1 MKVITANLNGF
12 RSAAR
17 KGLWAYLAKEDPDFL
32 CCQELKAQESNLEEV
47 DENPLGMHRIWH
59 CAEKRGYSGVAL
71 YSKQPPQHVQIG
83 LSLPQFNVE
92 GRYICADFK
101 KFSLVCLYLPSG
113 TSSNDRQQVKFQ
125 FLNYFSTVLSEL
137 RACGR
142 EVLIC
147 GDWNIA
153 HTPLDLKNWRSNQK
167 HSGFLPEERAWLTEV
182 LEAGW
187 VDVWRQLYPDIPG
200 YTWWS
205 NRGQAYAKDV
215 GWRIDYQIASPKL
228 AKSAKNAFV
237 YKEEKFSDHAPLVV
251 NYAW

>member
-47 DENPLGMHRIWH
+47 DKNPLGMHRIWH

-187 VDVWRQLYPDIPG
+187 VDVWRQLYPDTPG

>member
-1 MKVITANLNGF
+1 
-12 RSAAR
+12 
-17 KGLWAYLAKEDPDFL
+17 
-32 CCQELKAQESNLEEV
+32 
-47 DENPLGMHRIWH
+47 MHRIWH

>member
-47 DENPLGMHRIWH
+47 DKNPLGMHRIWH

-237 YKEEKFSDHAPLVV
+237 YKDEKFSDHAPLVV

>member
-47 DENPLGMHRIWH
+47 DKNPLGMHRIWH

-147 GDWNIA
+147 GDWNIC
-153 HTPLDLKNWRSNQK
+153 L
-167 HSGFLPEERAWLTEV
+167 
-182 LEAGW
+182 
-187 VDVWRQLYPDIPG
+187 LY
-200 YTWWS
+200 T
-205 NRGQAYAKDV
+205 
-215 GWRIDYQIASPKL
+215 
-228 AKSAKNAFV
+228 
-237 YKEEKFSDHAPLVV
+237 SDA
-251 NYAW
+251 ADE

>member
-47 DENPLGMHRIWH
+47 DKNPLGMHRIWH

-101 KFSLVCLYLPSG
+101 KFSLVCLYLSSG

>member
-47 DENPLGMHRIWH
+47 DKNPLGMHRIWH

-200 YTWWS
+200 YPWWS

>member
-47 DENPLGMHRIWH
+47 DKNPLGMHRIWH
-59 CAEKRGYSGVAL
+59 CAEKRGYRVAL